1 MEKISQTAGGFDPK
15 HAIAPLPPLVTPD
28 IALTEAIILISQA
41 RANTCELSLITQD
54 SLLGS
59 INPYYQISEESAGCI
74 FVMGGEEILGI
85 VTQRDIVKLAA
96 LGKTLTAVTVGEVMI
111 SPVLTLKLGDFTEIF
126 AALNLLHQYKIR
138 HLPIVDELNHPIG
151 IVTPQSIRQTIELVD
166 LLKFRQVSEVMN
178 TQVIHAPGN
187 TTILELAQ
195 LMTENRVSC
204 IVIVEENSPLIAL
217 GIVTERDI
225 VQFQAFNVNMR
236 VTHAATVMSYPLF
249 CLNPETSLWVA
260 HQQMQQQKVQEL
272 VVKDSKGQLVGIVTQ
287 TSLLQVFNAG
297 KIYRFLDIFK
307 IQIKQLETEK
317 ITLVKN
323 QNSPREE
330 PLKKRTIQLQDKAE
344 REDILMTLSSR
355 IRASLQREETLNTI
369 VTEIRAFL
377 KCDRVLVYQ
386 FDELNQEGNI
396 IAESVEEQW
405 TKALGSQIQDICFAK
420 YHIISTFYRGKK
432 ATANIYNA
440 GLSKCYIELLE
451 KFQVKANLVVP
462 LLVKDNVWGLLIAHQ
477 CDRPRQWH
485 SSELDLLDKLSVQIA
500 IAIEQVEAYEKSQKE
515 LEQRQI
521 TQKQLQK
528 TNRSLRMISLCNNA
542 LIYSQEEKTLLQTIC
557 QLIVEVGGY
566 RLAWVGY
573 REEDENKSVKPFAHF
588 GYEEGYLESLNITW
602 ADTERGRG
610 PTGMV
615 IRTGQ
620 TYIIKNIQ
628 SNPHFAPWR
637 EEATK
642 RGYQSSIALPLKDH
656 LGKTFASINIYAKEP
671 NSFDMEEVELLT
683 ELADNISYGVFSIR
697 AKIERSQAETA
708 LRESEERFRQLAEN
722 IHEVFYL
729 SHVEP
734 FEMLYV
740 SPGYER
746 IWQRTCQSV
755 YQQPKSFLDSIHP
768 EDQEGVFAAIQRQMQ
783 GEVTQQEYRIIRP
796 DGSIRWIND
805 SSVPIID
812 QTGKVYRICG
822 VAEDITERI
831 YAQEALRI
839 SQARFAG
846 ILEIAKDAIISVD
859 ENQRI
864 ILFNQGAEKIFSYS
878 SGEILGKPLDILLP
892 QRFISA
898 HREHLCNFGTI
909 KEKSRKM
916 GENSEVLGLRKDGKE
931 FPCEASISKLEIGKE
946 VIFTVILRDIT
957 ERKQAQDAL
966 QQLNSELEVRVEQ
979 RTAALRDTNE
989 QLLLTNAQLARATRL
1004 KDEFLANMSHELRTP
1019 LNAILGMSEV
1029 LLEEVYAP
1037 LTDRQKKALTTIKK
1051 SGRHLLE
1058 LINDILDLSKI
1069 ESGKVELELQ
1079 SVSVSHLCDSSLTFV
1094 KQQANQ
1100 KNIQIKSNVP
1110 KEIGEVIVDERRMRQ
1125 VLLNLLNNAVKF
1137 TPHGGRVML
1146 EVEADNLAKTISFRV
1161 KDTGIGIAP
1170 DDIGKL
1176 FQAFVQVDS
1185 SLTRNYSGTGLGL
1198 ALVRR
1203 IAELHDGSVS
1213 VESEV
1218 GKGSCFTVIL
1228 PLKRAIPHPTP
1239 VNLSL
1244 ASHCQYPLENSQVLV
1259 IEDSSSAAEQITR
1272 YLYELGMQGIIY
1284 PVGDRALEFALE
1296 LSPSLI
1302 ILDIELPSISGWEI
1316 LAQFQANP
1324 QTKDI
1329 PVLIVSVVD
1338 ERAMGLSQGAREY
1351 LVKPFSREEF
1361 KRALNQIWCDE
1372 KTPAIDLVLVPE
1384 SVSHPSAPKILIAE
1398 DNDENIDTLMAYF
1411 LNHGYQF
1418 ILAKNGLEAVELA
1431 KSQKPQLIL
1440 MDILMPKMDGL
1451 TAIRT
1456 IREDPALSHVPI
1468 IALTALAMSDDREKC
1483 LDAGANEYLTKP
1495 VRGKI
1500 LLNLIQHLL
1509 NRSEINEKR

>member
-1 MEKISQTAGGFDPK
+1 MEKISQTPGGFDPK

-28 IALTEAIILISQA
+28 IALTEVILLISQA
-41 RANTCELSLITQD
+41 RVNTCELSLITQD
-54 SLLGS
+54 SLLRS
-59 INPYYQISEESAGCI
+59 INPYYQTSEESAGCV
-74 FVMGGEEILGI
+74 FVMGGEKILGI

-96 LGKTLTAVTVGEVMI
+96 QGKTLTAVTVGEVMT
-111 SPVLTLKLGDFTEIF
+111 SPVLTLKLTDFTEIF
-126 AALNLLHQYKIR
+126 APLNLLRQYKIR

-151 IVTPQSIRQTIELVD
+151 IVTPQSIRQTLELVD

-178 TQVIHAPGN
+178 AQVIHAPGN
-187 TTILELAQ
+187 ATVLEIAQ
-195 LMTENRVSC
+195 LMTQYRVSC
-204 IVIVEENSPLIAL
+204 VVIVEENSPLNPV
-217 GIVTERDI
+217 GIITEKDI
-225 VQFQAFNVNMR
+225 VQLQALHVNMKA
-236 VTHAATVMSYPLF
+236 TDATTVMSYPLF
-249 CLNPETSLWVA
+249 SLHPETSLWEA
-260 HQQMQQQKVQEL
+260 HQQMQKRRIQRL
-272 VVKDSKGQLVGIVTQ
+272 VVANNQGKLVGIVTQ
-287 TSLLQVFNAG
+287 TSLLQVLAPG
-297 KIYRFLDIFK
+297 ELYQSIEIL
-307 IQIKQLETEK
+307 QSQVQQLEKDKFALLLRQKEY
-317 ITLVKN
+317 L
-323 QNSPREE
+323 EE
-330 PLKKRTIQLQDKAE
+330 QVKKRTAELKSQAE
-344 REDILMTLSSR
+344 REELLSAIASR

-369 VTEIRAFL
+369 VTEVRAFL

-386 FDELNQEGNI
+386 FDSPDKNGSI
-396 IAESVEEQW
+396 IAESVREGW
-405 TKALGSQIQDICFAK
+405 KKALGSQIKDICLEK
-420 YHIISTFYRGKK
+420 YQIIPNFSECKK
-432 ATANIYNA
+432 ATSDIHNA
-440 GLSKCYIELLE
+440 GLSQCHIKLLE
-451 KFQVKANLVVP
+451 QFQVQANLVVP
-462 LLVKDNVWGLLIAHQ
+462 IIVKEEVWGLLIAHQ
-477 CDRPRQWH
+477 CDAPRQWH

-500 IAIEQVEAYEKSQKE
+500 IHIQQVEAYEKSQRE
-515 LEQRQI
+515 LEQHQL

-528 TNRSLRMISLCNNA
+528 INRSLRMISRCNDA
-542 LIYSQEEKTLLQTIC
+542 LVHSKEEKTLLQTIC

-573 REEDENKSVKPFAHF
+573 REEDENKRVKAFAQF
-588 GYEEGYLESLNITW
+588 GYEDGYLESVDITW
-602 ADTERGRG
+602 ADTERGQG
-610 PTGMV
+610 PCGTA
-615 IRTGQ
+615 IRTGKP
-620 TYIIKNIQ
+620 YIVTNIQ
-628 SNPHFAPWR
+628 TDPKFLLWR
-637 EEATK
+637 EEARR
-642 RGYQSSIALPLKDH
+642 RGYQSMIAIALKDH
-656 LGKTFASINIYAKEP
+656 LGKAFASLNIYAEEC
-671 NSFDMEEVELLT
+671 NTFQMEEIELLT
-683 ELADNISYGVFSIR
+683 ELADNLSYGIFSIR

-746 IWQRTCQSV
+746 IWQRTCKSV
-755 YQQPKSFLDSIHP
+755 YQQPKSFIDSIHP

-796 DGSIRWIND
+796 DGSLRWIND
-805 SSVPIID
+805 SSVPITD

-831 YAQEALRI
+831 YAEESLRI

-859 ENQRI
+859 EHQRI
-864 ILFNQGAEKIFSYS
+864 ILFNQGAEKIFCYS

-892 QRFISA
+892 QRFISL
-898 HREHLCNFGTI
+898 HQQHLRNFGTI
-909 KEKSRKM
+909 KEKAREM
-916 GENSEVLGLRKDGKE
+916 GEKREVWGLRKDGKE

-966 QQLNSELEVRVEQ
+966 QQLNSELEARVEQ

-1037 LTDRQKKALTTIKK
+1037 LTDRQKKALTTIEK

-1069 ESGKVELELQ
+1069 ESGKVDLELQ
-1079 SVSVSHLCDSSLTFV
+1079 PVSVSHLCDSSLTFV

-1125 VLLNLLNNAVKF
+1125 ILINLLNNAVKF
-1137 TPHGGRVML
+1137 TPNGGRVML
-1146 EVEADNLAKTISFRV
+1146 EVEADNPAETISFRV

-1170 DDIGKL
+1170 EDMGKL

-1203 IAELHDGSVS
+1203 IAELHDGSVTL
-1213 VESEV
+1213 ESEV

-1228 PLKRAIPHPTP
+1228 PLKRVIPHPTP
-1239 VNLSL
+1239 VNVSM

-1272 YLYELGMQGIIY
+1272 YLYELGIQGVIY
-1284 PVGDRALEFALE
+1284 PVGDRALELALQ

-1316 LAQFQANP
+1316 LAQFQAHP

-1338 ERAMGLSQGAREY
+1338 ERGMGLSQGAREY

-1361 KRALNQIWCDE
+1361 QGALNNIWRE
-1372 KTPAIDLVLVPE
+1372 QKTPAIDLLVLPE
-1384 SVSHPSAPKILIAE
+1384 SVSKSSAPKILIAE
-1398 DNDENIDTLMAYF
+1398 DNQENIDTLMAYF

-1451 TAIRT
+1451 TAIRK
-1456 IREDPALSHVPI
+1456 IREDPALSDVPI
-1468 IALTALAMSDDREKC
+1468 IALTALAMSGDREKC

-1495 VRGKI
+1495 VGGKI
-1500 LLNLIQHLL
+1500 LLNVIQDLL
-1509 NRSEINEKR
+1509 NNKEGN

>member
-1 MEKISQTAGGFDPK
+1 MTNTENISQVHAVFDPK

-28 IALTEAIILISQA
+28 MTLTEVILLISQA
-41 RANTCELSLITQD
+41 RVNTCELPSIAQN
-54 SLLGS
+54 SLLS
-59 INPYYQISEESAGCI
+59 PINPPYYQISQYSADCV
-74 FVMGGEEILGI
+74 FVMEAEEILGI

-96 LGKTLTAVTVGEVMI
+96 QGKTLTALTVREVMT
-111 SPVLTLKLGDFTEIF
+111 SPVLTLKLADFTEIF
-126 AALNLLHQYKIR
+126 AALNLLRQYKIR

-187 TTILELAQ
+187 ATVLEIAQ
-195 LMTENRVSC
+195 LMTQYRVSC
-204 IVIVEENSPLIAL
+204 VVIVEENFPLNPV
-217 GIVTERDI
+217 GIVTEKDI
-225 VQFQAFNVNMR
+225 VQFQALQINMR
-236 VTHAATVMSYPLF
+236 ATHAATVMSYPLF
-249 CLNPETSLWVA
+249 CLHPESSLWVA
-260 HQQMQQQKVQEL
+260 HQQMQKQRIQRL
-272 VVKDSKGQLVGIVTQ
+272 VVTNNQGELVGIVTQ
-287 TSLLQVFNAG
+287 TRLLQVLEPLEM
-297 KIYRFLDIFK
+297 YRICEFLQSK
-307 IQIKQLETEK
+307 LKQLESDK
-317 ITLVKN
+317 IALLTSQNHELEEQVKE
-323 QNSPREE
+323 RTAE
-330 PLKKRTIQLQDKAE
+330 LKAKAE
-344 REDILMTLSSR
+344 REELFTTIASR

-369 VTEIRAFL
+369 VTEVRAFL

-386 FDELNQEGNI
+386 LDNLNKDGNI
-396 IAESVEEQW
+396 VAESVGEAW
-405 TKALGSQIQDICFAK
+405 KKALGLKIPDICLGK
-420 YHIISTFYRGKK
+420 YQIIPNFYACKK
-432 ATANIYNA
+432 ATSDIYNA
-440 GLSKCYIELLE
+440 GLSQCHIELLE
-451 KFQVKANLVVP
+451 QFQVKANLVVP
-462 LLVKDNVWGLLIAHQ
+462 IIVKEELWGLLIAHQ
-477 CDRPRQWH
+477 CDAPRQWH
-485 SSELDLLDKLSVQIA
+485 LTELDLLDKLSVPIA
-500 IAIEQVEAYEKSQKE
+500 IHIQQIEAYEKSQGE
-515 LEQRQI
+515 LEQHQL

-528 TNRSLRMISLCNNA
+528 TNRALRMISLCNDT
-542 LIYSQEEKTLLQTIC
+542 LVHSKEEKTLLQTIC

-566 RLAWVGY
+566 RFAWVGY
-573 REEDENKSVKPFAHF
+573 REEDEKKSVKVLAQF
-588 GYEEGYLESLNITW
+588 GYEDGYLEALDITW

-610 PTGMV
+610 PSGTA

-620 TYIIKNIQ
+620 LSIVTNIETETR
-628 SNPHFAPWR
+628 FLLWR
-637 EEATK
+637 EEARK
-642 RGYQSSIALPLKDH
+642 RGYQSSIAIPLKNH
-656 LGKTFASINIYAKEP
+656 LGKAFACVNIYT
-671 NSFDMEEVELLT
+671 EELNTFQREEIKLLK
-683 ELADNISYGVFSIR
+683 ELADNISYGILSIR
-697 AKIERSQAETA
+697 VNLEREQAETA

-734 FEMLYV
+734 FKMLYV

-746 IWQRTCQSV
+746 IWQRTCESV
-755 YQQPKSFLDSIHP
+755 YQQPKSFIESIHP
-768 EDQEGVFAAIQRQMQ
+768 EDQEGVFAALQRQMQ
-783 GEVTQQEYRIIRP
+783 GDATQQEYRIIRP

-812 QTGKVYRICG
+812 KTGKVYRICG

-831 YAQEALRI
+831 YAEESLRI

-859 ENQRI
+859 EQQRI
-864 ILFNQGAEKIFSYS
+864 ILFNQGAEKIFGYS
-878 SGEILGKPLDILLP
+878 SGEIVGKPLDILLP

-898 HREHLCNFGTI
+898 HQQHLRNFGTI
-909 KEKSRKM
+909 KEKAREM
-916 GENSEVLGLRKDGKE
+916 GEKREIWGLRKEGKE
-931 FPCEASISKLEIGKE
+931 FPSEASISKLEIGKE

-966 QQLNSELEVRVEQ
+966 QQLNSELEARVEQ

-1037 LTDRQKKALTTIKK
+1037 LTDRQKKALTTIEK

-1069 ESGKVELELQ
+1069 EAGKVELELQ
-1079 SVSVSHLCDSSLTFV
+1079 PVSVSHLCDSSLTFV

-1110 KEIGEVIVDERRMRQ
+1110 KEISEVIVDERRMRQ
-1125 VLLNLLNNAVKF
+1125 LLINLLNNAVKF
-1137 TPHGGRVML
+1137 TPNGGHVIL
-1146 EVEADNLAKTISFRV
+1146 EVEADNQAETIIFRV
-1161 KDTGIGIAP
+1161 RDTGIGIAP
-1170 DDIGKL
+1170 EDIGKL

-1203 IAELHDGSVS
+1203 IAELHGGSVTL
-1213 VESEV
+1213 ESEV
-1218 GKGSCFTVIL
+1218 GKGSSFTVIL
-1228 PLKRAIPHPTP
+1228 PL
-1239 VNLSL
+1239 N
-1244 ASHCQYPLENSQVLV
+1244 
-1259 IEDSSSAAEQITR
+1259 
-1272 YLYELGMQGIIY
+1272 
-1284 PVGDRALEFALE
+1284 GD
-1296 LSPSLI
+1296 
-1302 ILDIELPSISGWEI
+1302 
-1316 LAQFQANP
+1316 
-1324 QTKDI
+1324 
-1329 PVLIVSVVD
+1329 
-1338 ERAMGLSQGAREY
+1338 
-1351 LVKPFSREEF
+1351 
-1361 KRALNQIWCDE
+1361 LNNIRSEE
-1372 KTPAIDLVLVPE
+1372 KTAAIDLVLVPE
-1384 SVSHPSAPKILIAE
+1384 SVSNSSAPKILIAE

-1440 MDILMPKMDGL
+1440 MDIAMPKMDGL
-1451 TAIRT
+1451 TAIRK

-1468 IALTALAMSDDREKC
+1468 IALTALAMSGDREKC
-1483 LDAGANEYLTKP
+1483 LDAGANEYLSKP

-1509 NRSEINEKR
+1509 NNKA